1 MTDLERKEQNFI
13 AYSIIELGYTWDEE
27 ANWPYVTE
35 IIRREAEKGNGR
47 AKKAYKDLLMK
58 QKRIAEMGGENGG

>member
-13 AYSIIELGYTWDEE
+13 AYSIIELGYRWDEE

-35 IIRREAEKGNGR
+35 IIRREAEKGDRN
-47 AKKAYKDLLMK
+47 AQKAYKDLLMK
-58 QKRIAEMGGENGG
+58 QKNTEIGGDNGG